1 MADSSLN
8 NALVSIGAI
17 VIGVFLLGGAVYWHT
32 NFFVL
37 FLVALFG
44 LLSILVGA
52 VSLWVFLHETP
63 KRYIKK

>member
-8 NALVSIGAI
+8 NALISIGAI
-17 VIGVFLLGGAVYWHT
+17 VIGIVLLCGAANWHT

-37 FLVALFG
+37 FLFALFG

-52 VSLWVFLHETP
+52 VSLYEQVVKL
-63 KRYIKK
+63 IK

>member
-17 VIGVFLLGGAVYWHT
+17 VIGVVLLAGAMYWHT

-37 FLVALFG
+37 FIFALFG
-44 LLSILVGA
+44 LLSILVGG
-52 VSLWVFLHETP
+52 VSLYDQVKTY
-63 KRYIKK
+63 KIV